1 MKKSIYL
8 LPLLALL
15 LFSYSY
21 ADDVNVIKK
30 GSYSVNLES
39 IPIKTNSSIVE
50 YFDIDSIGNKI
61 PDQIF
66 ATVETGDWV
75 SSLPNTVFVSDSN
88 NIADKCIEY
97 WDVSFAKVKDGG
109 RVTFTRTIINNDS
122 VDRESYSWN
131 LEIRYQF
138 VKYR

>member
-8 LPLLALL
+8 LPLLLL
-15 LFSYSY
+15 WLFSYTY

-39 IPIKTNSSIVE
+39 KPIKANSSIVE

-75 SSLPNTVFVSDSN
+75 SSLPNNVFVSFSDSTV
-88 NIADKCIEY
+88 DKIVEY

-109 RVTFTRTIINNDS
+109 RVIFTRTIINNDS
-122 VDRESYSWN
+122 VGRESYAWSLN
-131 LEIRYQF
+131 I
-138 VKYR
+138 KYRFIKYR

>member
-8 LPLLALL
+8 LPLLLL
-15 LFSYSY
+15 WLFFYTY
-21 ADDVNVIKK
+21 ADDVDVIKK

-39 IPIKTNSSIVE
+39 KPIKANSSIVE

-88 NIADKCIEY
+88 NIADKLIEY
-97 WDVSFAKVKDGG
+97 WDVSFAKVKNGG
-109 RVTFTRTIINNDS
+109 RVTFA
-122 VDRESYSWN
+122 
-131 LEIRYQF
+131 
-138 VKYR
+138 